1 MQVSERVKKDA
12 AYRQVERVLVVD
24 DDPRVRTMLNIILSR
39 ENHVVVGMASNGS
52 QAIQAMGTCAP
63 SLMLLD
69 LDMPCM
75 EGLATLRELR
85 QRYPWLPVL
94 VLSMLDPNI
103 YALRCARL
111 GARGFLNKGEHA
123 PLLPEMIE
131 QMRRGVMLFPS
142 QMTEGE
148 LPFSALSDR
157 ELIALRSLVRGG
169 DANSIATTLMVSQE
183 TANKLRRRLFTK
195 LGLATDEALIQAGRD
210 LRLC

>member
-52 QAIQAMGTCAP
+52 QAIQAVGTCAP

-69 LDMPCM
+69 LDMPWM

-111 GARGFLNKGEHA
+111 GARGFLNKGENT

-142 QMTEGE
+142 QMTENG

-169 DANSIATTLMVSQE
+169 DANSIATMLMVSQE